1 MGLWSLPMT
10 PEEIKAARK
19 ALGLTQAQLA
29 QVMGYAY
36 KSYVGGLEIGSSK
49 ISAQGE
55 RLLQA
60 YLAGYRPEDWPE

>member
-10 PEEIKAARK
+10 PQEIKAARK

-29 QVMGYAY
+29 QVMGY
-36 KSYVGGLEIGSSK
+36 SGTPYVSGLETGYRS
-49 ISAQGE
+49 ISEQGR

-60 YLAGYRPEDWPE
+60 YLSGYRPEDWPE